1 MQINLSRYVIQE
13 QGITWGPSAVL
24 KVESVFQS
32 HIPVIQFSCNTT
44 ILLPVAKKWRHI
56 HQMFFF
62 NSYWGWWNVLDWE
75 QHSVVFSTHMK
86 TINKKCGLIHFPTS
100 DLVLWILPHCDRWG
114 FHQSESSLPLDHPPD
129 STWLTPHT
137 TRIPTAYHRNIKKL
151 CWGWGHMDDFPLTH
165 IFHSSLPC
173 CSGSRKIHRELQ
185 LSNPCTTHMPS
196 GPTAV

>member
-1 MQINLSRYVIQE
+1 MLSRNRGLHEVRQPFLRWSLFFSL
-13 QGITWGPSAVL
+13 TFLSFSSAATPRSYSRSQKSDVTFTKCFFL
-24 KVESVFQS
+24 
-32 HIPVIQFSCNTT
+32 IPTEGGE
-44 ILLPVAKKWRHI
+44 
-56 HQMFFF
+56 MF
-62 NSYWGWWNVLDWE
+62 LDWE